1 MMPPM
6 ARVVPNALL
15 YWAAI
20 LALGFVL
27 GAVLLLVLVPRLG
40 VAGAVAAELP
50 VMLGASWLA
59 AGALLRRRPL
69 PSHNAALAM
78 GALAFALLIASEI
91 GLATQLFGASLS
103 GWARGV
109 ASPAGL
115 LGLGGQVL
123 FGAMPGW
130 RWRGG

>member
-1 MMPPM
+1 MNRIL
-6 ARVVPNALL
+6 ANALL

-27 GAVLLLVLVPRLG
+27 GAVRLVVLVPQLG

-50 VMLGASWLA
+50 VMLGASWLL
-59 AGALLRRRPL
+59 AGMLLRRRPL

-91 GLATQLFGASLS
+91 GLATQLFGASFA
-103 GWARGV
+103 GWAQGV

-115 LGLGGQVL
+115 LGLAGQVL
-123 FGAMPGW
+123 FAAIPGW
-130 RWRGG
+130 RWRPQGQA